1 MITKKVNDDEWE
13 GLSGTFMMLGLILMM
28 IWLILN
34 SFKPTDLLHLFL
46 TAWYIKP
53 FYWVTRGPGFREVW
67 RLAFV
72 KTEDWKTLKILIV
85 KTEEFKI
92 A

>member
-13 GLSGTFMMLGLILMM
+13 GLSGTFMMLGLMLMM

-46 TAWYIKP
+46 TAWYI
-53 FYWVTRGPGFREVW
+53 
-67 RLAFV
+67 
-72 KTEDWKTLKILIV
+72 
-85 KTEEFKI
+85 
-92 A
+92 